1 MQYDLIS
8 WENKFTDYLRTNHQT
23 DDAAHDLH
31 HFKRV
36 WRTAQRIM
44 QAEQALQPDPLI
56 ILTAAYFHDFIS
68 LPKNHPDAA
77 QSSRLCADTVSTLL
91 KENFPDFPEEK
102 IPGVRHAIHA
112 HSFSAKVTPETPEA
126 MILQDADRMEAIGA
140 IGIARVFYTA
150 GLLHKDLFEPDDPLA
165 TNRPLD
171 DKQYALDH
179 FRQKLLKLPALMNT
193 ATGRAM
199 ADDHAAYLKDFMDR
213 MYVEVT
219 VNTIPLIFIP

>member
-1 MQYDLIS
+1 MPYDLIS
-8 WENKFTDYLRTNHQT
+8 WENKFVDYLQTHHQT
-23 DDAAHDLH
+23 NDASHDLH

-56 ILTAAYFHDFIS
+56 ILTTAYFHDFIS

-77 QSSRLCADTVSTLL
+77 QSSRLCAYKVSTLL
-91 KENFPDFPEEK
+91 QEDFPDFPEDK

-112 HSFSAKVTPETPEA
+112 HSFSARVTPETPEA

-150 GLLHKDLFEPDDPLA
+150 GLLHKDLFEPTDPLA
-165 TNRPLD
+165 TGRSLD

-179 FRQKLLKLPALMNT
+179 FQQKLLKLPALMNT
-193 ATGRAM
+193 VTGRAM
-199 ADDHAAYLKDFMDR
+199 AGDHAAYLKDFMDR
-213 MYVEVT
+213 MYFEIT
-219 VNTIPLIFIP
+219 GATH